1 MIRPMDAIPV
11 YDPDKKQVDKIS
23 LNEGIFNSTVNPSL
37 VHRAVVMQMA
47 SERQGTASTL
57 GRGEVRG
64 GGKKPWKQKHTGRA
78 RAGSSRSPI
87 WRGGGTVFGPKPRS
101 YSSVLPKKVYRAA
114 LKGSLSAKVAD
125 EGLIVMDDLVLEELK
140 TKNLVQLLSK
150 VGASGKVLLVIP
162 EGLDDFIRIGRNV
175 KNLKILHG
183 KDLNVYDVLWCD
195 KLVVTKAELERIQ
208 EIWV

>member
-1 MIRPMDAIPV
+1 MGSIKAVPV
-11 YDPDKKQVDKIS
+11 CGPNNQQIGQVDLS
-23 LNEGIFNSTVNPSL
+23 ERIFNDEVNPSL
-37 VHRAVVMQMA
+37 VHRAVVMQRA
-47 SERQGTASTL
+47 GERQGTASTL

-101 YSSVLPKKVYRAA
+101 YSSVLPKKMYRAA
-114 LKGSLSAKVAD
+114 LRGALGTKAAS
-125 EGLIVMDDLVLEELK
+125 DDLVVVGDLVLPEMK
-140 TKNLVQLLSK
+140 TRQLVHFLSTI
-150 VGASGKVLLVIP
+150 GARGKILLVI
-162 EGLDDFIRIGRNV
+162 EEQLTDLFRLGKNV
-175 KNLKILHG
+175 KNLKVLHG

-195 KLVVTKAELERIQ
+195 KLVVTRAELERIQ

>member
-1 MIRPMDAIPV
+1 MRPMDAFPV
-11 YDPDKKQVDKIS
+11 YGSDNQQIGKVDLS
-23 LNEGIFNSTVNPSL
+23 DGIFNSKVNPSL
-37 VHRAVVMQMA
+37 VHRAVVMQKA

-101 YSSVLPKKVYRAA
+101 YASDLPKKVYRAA
-114 LKGSLSAKVAD
+114 LKGALSAKVAAED
-125 EGLIVMDDLVLEELK
+125 LVVMGDLVLSEMK
-140 TKNLVQLLSK
+140 TRQLVKLLSRLG
-150 VGASGKVLLVIP
+150 VTGKVLLVIE
-162 EGLDDFIRIGRNV
+162 EGLVDLIRIGKNV
-175 KNLKILHG
+175 KNLKVLHG

-195 KLVVTKAELERIQ
+195 KLVVTRPELERIQ

>member
-1 MIRPMDAIPV
+1 MQSIDAFPV
-11 YDPDKKQVDKIS
+11 YGQDFRQVDKIN
-23 LNEGIFNSTVNPSL
+23 LNDGVFNATVNPSL
-37 VHRAVVMQMA
+37 VHRAVVMQRA

-78 RAGSSRSPI
+78 RAGSNRSPI

-101 YSSVLPKKVYRAA
+101 YSSTLPKKMYRAA
-114 LKGSLSAKVAD
+114 LRGALAANVAGD
-125 EGLIVMDDLVLEELK
+125 GLVVLGDLVLPEMK
-140 TKNLVQLLSK
+140 TRHLVKSLES
-150 VGASGKVLLVIP
+150 VGASGKVLLVIE
-162 EGLDDFIRIGRNV
+162 EGLADFIRLGKNV
-175 KNLKILHG
+175 KNLKVLHG

-195 KLVVTKAELERIQ
+195 KMVVTKVELERIQ

>member
-1 MIRPMDAIPV
+1 MDSFPV
-11 YDPDKKQVDKIS
+11 YGPDSQQIDKVD
-23 LNEGIFNSTVNPSL
+23 LNDGIFNLTVNPSL
-37 VHRAVVMQMA
+37 VHRAVVMQRA

-101 YSSVLPKKVYRAA
+101 YSSALPKKVYRAA
-114 LKGSLSAKVAD
+114 LKGALTAKVAA
-125 EGLIVMDDLVLEELK
+125 EGLVVVGDLVLSEMK
-140 TKNLVQLLSK
+140 TRHLVQLLSR
-150 VGASGKVLLVIP
+150 VGASGKVLLVID
-162 EGLDDFIRIGRNV
+162 EGLVDLIRIGKNV
-175 KNLKILHG
+175 KNLKVLHG

-195 KLVVTKAELERIQ
+195 KLVVTRAELDRIQ

>member
-1 MIRPMDAIPV
+1 MDAIPV
-11 YDPDKKQVDKIS
+11 YGHDSQQIGKVD
-23 LNEGIFNSTVNPSL
+23 LNDGIFNSTVNPSL
-37 VHRAVVMQMA
+37 VHRAVVMQKA

-101 YSSVLPKKVYRAA
+101 YSSALPKKAYRAA
-114 LKGSLSAKVAD
+114 LRGALTAKAAAECLV
-125 EGLIVMDDLVLEELK
+125 VMGDLVLSEMK
-140 TKNLVQLLSK
+140 TRQLVKLLSN
-150 VGASGKVLLVIP
+150 VGASGKVLLVID
-162 EGLDDFIRIGRNV
+162 EGLVDLIRIGKNV
-175 KNLKILHG
+175 KNLKVQHG

-195 KLVVTKAELERIQ
+195 KLVVTRAELERIQ

>member
-1 MIRPMDAIPV
+1 MQSIDAFPV
-11 YDPDKKQVDKIS
+11 YGQDSRQVDKVD
-23 LNEGIFNSTVNPSL
+23 LTEGVFNSTINPSL
-37 VHRAVVMQMA
+37 VHRAVVMQRS

-101 YSSVLPKKVYRAA
+101 YSSIMPKKMYRAA
-114 LKGSLSAKVAD
+114 LRGALAAKLAGD
-125 EGLIVMDDLVLEELK
+125 GLVVLGGLVLPEMK
-140 TKNLVQLLSK
+140 TRHLVKALSS
-150 VGASGKVLLVIP
+150 VGAIGKVLLVIE
-162 EGLDDFIRIGRNV
+162 EGLDDFTRIGRNV

-183 KDLNVYDVLWCD
+183 KDLNVYDVLWCN
-195 KLVVTKAELERIQ
+195 KLVVTKVELERIQ

>member
-1 MIRPMDAIPV
+1 MRPMDAFPV
-11 YDPDKKQVDKIS
+11 YGPDSQQIDKVD

-37 VHRAVVMQMA
+37 IHRAVVMQRA

-87 WRGGGTVFGPKPRS
+87 WRGGGAVFGPKPRS
-101 YSSVLPKKVYRAA
+101 YSSTLPKKVYRAA
-114 LKGSLSAKVAD
+114 LKGALTAKVAAED
-125 EGLIVMDDLVLEELK
+125 LLVMGDLVLSEMK
-140 TKNLVQLLSK
+140 TRRLVQLLSK
-150 VGASGKVLLVIP
+150 VGASGKVLLVID
-162 EGLDDFIRIGRNV
+162 EGLVDLIRIGKNV
-175 KNLKILHG
+175 KNLKVLHG

-195 KLVVTKAELERIQ
+195 KLVVTRAELERIQ

>member
-1 MIRPMDAIPV
+1 MDALPV
-11 YDPDKKQVDKIS
+11 YGPGRQKVDEVE
-23 LNEGIFNSTVNPSL
+23 LQDGIFNAPVNADL
-37 VHRAVVMQMA
+37 IHRAVVMQRA

-101 YSSVLPKKVYRAA
+101 YSSPLPRKMYRAA
-114 LKGSLSAKVAD
+114 LKGALASKVTSGELIVVAD
-125 EGLIVMDDLVLEELK
+125 FTLPEMK
-140 TKNLVQLLSK
+140 TRFLVQALSGLEAK
-150 VGASGKVLLVIP
+150 GKVVLVI
-162 EGLDDFIRIGRNV
+162 EESLVDFLRIGKNV
-175 KNLKILHG
+175 KNLKVLHA

-195 KLVVTKAELERIQ
+195 KLVVTRAELQRVQ
-208 EIWV
+208 EVWV

>member
-1 MIRPMDAIPV
+1 MQSIDAFPV
-11 YDPDKKQVDKIS
+11 YGQDSRQVDEIN
-23 LNEGIFNSTVNPSL
+23 LNDGVFNATVNPSL
-37 VHRAVVMQMA
+37 VHRAVVMQRA

-78 RAGSSRSPI
+78 RAGSNRSPI

-101 YSSVLPKKVYRAA
+101 YASTLPKKMYRAA
-114 LKGSLSAKVAD
+114 LRGALAANVAGD
-125 EGLIVMDDLVLEELK
+125 GLVVLGDLVLPEMK
-140 TKNLVQLLSK
+140 TRHLVKSLES
-150 VGASGKVLLVIP
+150 VGASGKVLLVIE
-162 EGLDDFIRIGRNV
+162 EGLADFIRLGKNV
-175 KNLKILHG
+175 KNLKVLHG

-195 KLVVTKAELERIQ
+195 KMVVTKVELERIQ

>member
-1 MIRPMDAIPV
+1 MRPMDAFPV
-11 YDPDKKQVDKIS
+11 YGPDSQQIDRID
-23 LNEGIFNSTVNPSL
+23 LNEGIFNSMVNPSL
-37 VHRAVVMQMA
+37 IHRAVVMQRA

-101 YSSVLPKKVYRAA
+101 YSSALPKKVYRAA
-114 LKGSLSAKVAD
+114 LKGALTAKVATED
-125 EGLIVMDDLVLEELK
+125 LVVIGDLVLSEMK
-140 TKNLVQLLSK
+140 TRCLVRLLSS
-150 VGASGKVLLVIP
+150 VGASGKVLLVIE
-162 EGLDDFIRIGRNV
+162 EGLVDLIRIGKNV
-175 KNLKILHG
+175 KNLKVLHG

-195 KLVVTKAELERIQ
+195 KLVVTRAELERIQ

>member
-1 MIRPMDAIPV
+1 MQSIDAFPVFGPDSRP
-11 YDPDKKQVDKIS
+11 VDKVDLTDGVFS
-23 LNEGIFNSTVNPSL
+23 SPVNPSL
-37 VHRAVVMQMA
+37 VHRAVVMQRSSA
-47 SERQGTASTL
+47 RQGTASTL

-78 RAGSSRSPI
+78 RSGSSRSPI

-101 YSSVLPKKVYRAA
+101 YSSTLPKKMYRAA
-114 LKGSLSAKVAD
+114 LRGALAAKAGD
-125 EGLIVMDDLVLEELK
+125 GLVVLDDLVLPEMKTRELVK
-140 TKNLVQLLSK
+140 SLSN
-150 VGASGKVLLVIP
+150 VGASGKVLLVIQ
-162 EGLDDFIRIGRNV
+162 EGLADIIRIGKNV

-183 KDLNVYDVLWCD
+183 KDLNVYDVLWCE

>member
-1 MIRPMDAIPV
+1 MRPMDSFPV
-11 YDPDKKQVDKIS
+11 YGPDRQQIDKVD
-23 LNEGIFNSTVNPSL
+23 LNDRIFNSTVNPSL

-101 YSSVLPKKVYRAA
+101 YSIALPKKIYRAA
-114 LKGSLSAKVAD
+114 LRGALAALVAA
-125 EGLIVMDDLVLEELK
+125 EGLVVMGELVLPEMK
-140 TKNLVQLLSK
+140 TRHLVKLLSK
-150 VGASGKVLLVIP
+150 VGAKGKVLLVVD
-162 EGLDDFIRIGRNV
+162 EGLVDLIRIGKNV

-195 KLVVTKAELERIQ
+195 KLVVTRAELERIQ

>member
-1 MIRPMDAIPV
+1 MQSIDAFPV
-11 YDPDKKQVDKIS
+11 YGQDFRQVDKIN
-23 LNEGIFNSTVNPSL
+23 LNDGVFNATVNPSL
-37 VHRAVVMQMA
+37 VHRAVVMQRA

-78 RAGSSRSPI
+78 RAGSNRSPI

-101 YSSVLPKKVYRAA
+101 YASTLPKKMYRAA
-114 LKGSLSAKVAD
+114 LRGALAANVAGD
-125 EGLIVMDDLVLEELK
+125 GLVVLGDLVLPEMK
-140 TKNLVQLLSK
+140 TRHLVKSLES
-150 VGASGKVLLVIP
+150 VGASGKVLLVIE
-162 EGLDDFIRIGRNV
+162 EGLADFIRLGKNV
-175 KNLKILHG
+175 KNLKVLHG

-195 KLVVTKAELERIQ
+195 KMVVTKVELERIQ